1 MLAEL
6 EEDVR
11 HIVHEWFGKDAW
23 VCETAGF
30 ERAQLGQRW
39 QGTVCYLKDL
49 GGRSGNASC
58 IMIRTIVSNHGSP
71 SQATLLNPK
80 PGTPTPRSGRQR

>member
-1 MLAEL
+1 MLPEL

-30 ERAQLGQRW
+30 ERAQLAQ
-39 QGTVCYLKDL
+39 
-49 GGRSGNASC
+49 
-58 IMIRTIVSNHGSP
+58 
-71 SQATLLNPK
+71 
-80 PGTPTPRSGRQR
+80 SGREPSAILRMSAGARGMRHA

>member
-30 ERAQLGQRW
+30 ERAQLGQ
-39 QGTVCYLKDL
+39 
-49 GGRSGNASC
+49 
-58 IMIRTIVSNHGSP
+58 
-71 SQATLLNPK
+71 
-80 PGTPTPRSGRQR
+80 SGRNRLLS